1 MSVSKYVAKSWHC
14 AGCVQVS
21 KMIGENPNIKE
32 VDIDTLSRADLK
44 DLNIRAVPV
53 LIAHDDSGNE
63 IERLSGVPS
72 QNSLDAFLE
81 KHC

>member
-1 MSVSKYVAKSWHC
+1 MSVKKYVAKSWHC
-14 AGCVQVS
+14 AGCVQVG
-21 KMIGENPNIKE
+21 KMIGENSNIKE

-53 LIAHDDSGNE
+53 LIAFDSEGNE
-63 IERLSGVPS
+63 LERLSGVPS

-81 KHC
+81 RHC